1 MDFELSGDQVA
12 LVEGIRSLLQGRFD
26 IEGVRRLEAA
36 GIVNAELEP
45 ADARRINYRLTKK
58 GIELAPVLLELLIWG
73 ARHASTSAPSEL
85 IEQMEKNRNGFLAE
99 VRRRWEERDPTPL
112 IPRFGNAK
120 RKK

>member
-1 MDFELSGDQVA
+1 MVRGFRTFKDFQESG
-12 LVEGIRSLLQGRFD
+12 EGIASNVLSDRL
-26 IEGVRRLEAA
+26 RRLEAA